1 MLKIVNI
8 MKKQIKLSLS
18 IYEAKILHN
27 GASQERKLELEELF
41 PELKPPLITDRV
53 KTYEDA
59 LRELGKKDFS
69 RENLYNR
76 EIARRKLE
84 IIIEALNEGW
94 KPDLSNH
101 QEDKWY
107 CYFNG
112 LGTLG
117 CSYPSASPAFA
128 YASVGVPFCLKSEK
142 LTEYIGEQFKDLF
155 EEMLL
160 G

>member
-1 MLKIVNI
+1 MN
-8 MKKQIKLSLS
+8 KQIKLSLS
-18 IYEAKILHN
+18 FDEAKLLHN

-41 PELKPPLITDRV
+41 PELKPISIIDRV

-59 LRELGKKDFS
+59 LEVLRRDHFDEN
-69 RENLYNR
+69 NLYPR

-101 QEDKWY
+101 QEYKWY
-107 CYFNG
+107 CYFSG
-112 LGTLG
+112 SYAGLG
-117 CSYPSASPAFA
+117 CSSSYYSSATALSHF
-128 YASVGVPFCLKSEK
+128 GVRLCLKSKK
-142 LTEYIGEQFKDLF
+142 LADYIGEQFKYLY

>member
-1 MLKIVNI
+1 MDILSYICK
-8 MKKQIKLSLS
+8 MKNYKQI
-18 IYEAKILHN
+18 
-27 GASQERKLELEELF
+27 
-41 PELKPPLITDRV
+41 

-59 LRELGKKDFS
+59 LRVLGREDFS
-69 RENLYNR
+69 RENLYPR

-94 KPDLSNH
+94 KPDFNDIKQS
-101 QEDKWY
+101 KWY

-112 LGTLG
+112 SYTGLGFSISTD
-117 CSYPSASPAFA
+117 SPA
-128 YASVGVPFCLKSEK
+128 YADTLIGVRLCLKSKE
-142 LTEYIGEQFKDLF
+142 LADYIGEQFKYLY

>member
-1 MLKIVNI
+1 
-8 MKKQIKLSLS
+8 MKNYKQI
-18 IYEAKILHN
+18 
-27 GASQERKLELEELF
+27 
-41 PELKPPLITDRV
+41 

-59 LRELGKKDFS
+59 LRVLGREDFS
-69 RENLYNR
+69 RENLYPR

-101 QEDKWY
+101 QEYKWY
-107 CYFNG
+107 CYFYTSTAG
-112 LGTLG
+112 LGYVRL
-117 CSYPSASPAFA
+117 Y
-128 YASVGVPFCLKSEK
+128 LKSEK
-142 LTEYIGEQFKDLF
+142 LADYIGEQFKDLY

>member
-1 MLKIVNI
+1 

-18 IYEAKILHN
+18 IDEAKLLYN
-27 GASQERKLELEELF
+27 GASQERKKELEKFF
-41 PELKPPLITDRV
+41 PELKPQLIIDRV

-59 LRELGKKDFS
+59 LEVLRRDHFDEK
-69 RENLYNR
+69 NLYPR

-101 QEDKWY
+101 QESKWY

-112 LGTLG
+112 SVAGLGY
-117 CSYPSASPAFA
+117 SPSLNSPAVA
-128 YASVGVPFCLKSEK
+128 LTALGVLFCLKSKK
-142 LTEYIGEQFKDLF
+142 LADYVGEQFKSLY